1 MAKEKNPLRGKA
13 FEIFRESNGD
23 ITNREIANIL
33 EIPERT
39 VSVWK
44 LRDKWKDQIDCSTSK
59 NRNCS
64 TTKRKHG
71 GQPKNKN
78 AKGHGAPVKNKNAE
92 THGFFSKYLPDETLE
107 IMQVIQE
114 KHPLDI
120 LWENITIQYAAI
132 VRAQKIMNVT
142 GKDEMIKELKHAE
155 YIPLPDPDK
164 EGGIRLSPIK
174 EEYNFQFAWDRH
186 ATFLQ
191 AQSRAMK
198 TLEGMLKQY
207 DELSRSSLATEEQKE
222 RINKLRAEVAK
233 IKGEGAE
240 IEDLTETDADIYGS
254 ENKKN
259 DTV

>member
-1 MAKEKNPLRGKA
+1 MAKEKNPLRDKA
-13 FEIFRESNGD
+13 FEIFRESNGS

-44 LRDKWKDQIDCSTSK
+44 LRDKWNDQIDCSTSK
-59 NRNCS
+59 NKNCS

-132 VRAQKIMNVT
+132 VRAQKIMYV
-142 GKDEMIKELKHAE
+142 KDQKDLTEVLKRQKESSGLNSDGWEKE
-155 YIPLPDPDK
+155 YEL
-164 EGGIRLSPIK
+164 
-174 EEYNFQFAWDRH
+174 QFAWDKH

-198 TLEGMLKQY
+198 TLEGMIKQY

-254 ENKKN
+254 ENKKD
-259 DTV
+259 DTI

>member
-1 MAKEKNPLRGKA
+1 MAKEKNPLRDKA
-13 FEIFRESNGD
+13 FEIFRESNGS

-44 LRDKWKDQIDCSTSK
+44 LRDKWNDQIDCSTSK
-59 NRNCS
+59 NKNCS

-92 THGFFSKYLPDETLE
+92 THDFFSKYLPDETLE

-132 VRAQKIMNVT
+132 VRAQKIMYV
-142 GKDEMIKELKHAE
+142 KDQKDLTEVLKRQKESSGLNSDGWEKE
-155 YIPLPDPDK
+155 YEL
-164 EGGIRLSPIK
+164 
-174 EEYNFQFAWDRH
+174 QFAWDKH

-198 TLEGMLKQY
+198 TLEGMIKQY

-254 ENKKN
+254 ENKKD
-259 DTV
+259 DTI